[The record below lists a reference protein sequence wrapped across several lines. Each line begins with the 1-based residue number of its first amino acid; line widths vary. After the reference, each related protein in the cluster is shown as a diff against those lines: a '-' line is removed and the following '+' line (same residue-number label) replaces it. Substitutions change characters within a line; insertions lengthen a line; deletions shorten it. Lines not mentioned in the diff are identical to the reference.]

1 MKNNIVLVGFMGV
14 GKGSISRALSKE
26 LDILALDTDDMIVS
40 MQNRQVKSIFKKE
53 GEAYFRD
60 IENKMA
66 KWIAAN
72 IDNTIISTGGGFPIY
87 VDEVKPMGKVF
98 YLKSSFE
105 GIMKRIEESPNPK
118 KKLKKRPL
126 FKDKKKAKKLLES
139 RLERYAEV
147 ADVVI
152 DTEGKSTESIVAEII
167 RAR

>member
-26 LDILALDTDDMIVS
+26 LDMLALDTDDMIVS

-53 GEAYFRD
+53 GEGYFRD

-98 YLKSSFE
+98 YLKNSFD
-105 GIMKRIEESPNPK
+105 GIMKRIEESPNPA

-139 RLERYAEV
+139 RLDRYAEV

-152 DTEGKSTESIVAEII
+152 ETEGKSTQEIVAEII
-167 RAR
+167 QAR